1 MFGTE
6 NVELGSL
13 RILQSVYYELK
24 NRKKCRMTLQH
35 LFLLEKNKDGA
46 NDFRM
51 KSKQGYNP
59 FRSLRSPLPSG
70 PLHGLKTLDRGERE
84 IPDKLKGCPEP
95 KSPLSGFPGRS
106 SEFKS

>member
-1 MFGTE
+1 MKEKMFGTE

-35 LFLLEKNKDGA
+35 LSLLEKNKDGV

-59 FRSLRSPLPSG
+59 FRSLRSAPSSG
-70 PLHGLKTLDRGERE
+70 PFHGPKTLERN
-84 IPDKLKGCPEP
+84 P
-95 KSPLSGFPGRS
+95 R
-106 SEFKS
+106 